1 MKLQKLL
8 LVTLLGCGALQAEA
22 AVVGLLDGYPS
33 YGYVSAGL
41 SGFGHTVTNLAA
53 LDAASLAGLNAVI
66 LGRSD
71 APTADLTAFIAAGG
85 MVITEWSAAAYGMGL
100 LGGVALNNYSSAI
113 TADPVVFSAAGT
125 AAGLGTGLGASYAD
139 DGATEYFQDF
149 TALGSGT
156 VYATR
161 SSSGAAAIIGGAYG
175 SGTVWVTGYD
185 WADGG
190 LSPTFQLISNEL
202 NAPLGAAAVPE
213 PGSLALVA
221 LALAGVTGLR
231 RRA

>member
-1 MKLQKLL
+1 MKVQKLL
-8 LVTLLGCGALQAEA
+8 LVVLLGCGALQAEA
-22 AVVGLLDGYPS
+22 AVVGLLDTYPS
-33 YGYVSAGL
+33 HGYVSAGL
-41 SGFGHTVTNLAA
+41 SGFGHTVSNLAA

-66 LGRSD
+66 LGRGD
-71 APTADLTAFIAAGG
+71 APTAALTAFIAAGG
-85 MVITEWSAAAYGMGL
+85 MLITEWSAAAYGMGL
-100 LGGVALNNYSSAI
+100 LGGAASDNYGSYI

-139 DGATEYFQDF
+139 NGATEFFQDI

-156 VYATR
+156 VYASR
-161 SSSGAAAIIGGAYG
+161 SSSGAAAIVGGNYG

-185 WADGG
+185 WGDSG

-202 NAPLGAAAVPE
+202 NHPLGTSAVPE

-221 LALAGVTGLR
+221 LALAGVAGLR

>member
-8 LVTLLGCGALQAEA
+8 LVTLLGCGTLQAQA
-22 AVVGLLDGYPS
+22 AVVGLLDNYPS
-33 YGYVSAGL
+33 HGYVSAGL
-41 SGFGHTVTNLAA
+41 SGFGHTVTHLAA

-100 LGGVALNNYSSAI
+100 LGGAASDNYGSAI
-113 TADPVVFSAAGT
+113 TGDPVVFSAAGS
-125 AAGLGTGLGASYAD
+125 AAGLGSGLGASYVD
-139 DGATEYFQDF
+139 DGATEYFQDI

-161 SSSGAAAIIGGAYG
+161 SSSGAAAIVGGTYG

-221 LALAGVTGLR
+221 LALAGVAGLR